1 MSRLLEKYTTEIV
14 PQMKERFGYKNV
26 HQVPRLDKIT
36 VSMGIGK
43 AIENNRRIET
53 ATKDLAAITGQRPV
67 VTRARKS
74 IANFK
79 VRDGMSVGAKV
90 TLRGPRMYEFLDR
103 LISIAIPRV
112 RDFRG
117 MSPRAFD
124 GSGNYSMGL
133 TEQMVFPEISVD
145 DVEFIQGLN
154 VTMTID
160 RSSDE
165 ESKALLELFGF
176 PFRNV

>member
-1 MSRLLEKYTTEIV
+1 
-14 PQMKERFGYKNV
+14 
-26 HQVPRLDKIT
+26 
-36 VSMGIGK
+36 
-43 AIENNRRIET
+43 
-53 ATKDLAAITGQRPV
+53 
-67 VTRARKS
+67 
-74 IANFK
+74 
-79 VRDGMSVGAKV
+79 
-90 TLRGPRMYEFLDR
+90 
-103 LISIAIPRV
+103 
-112 RDFRG
+112 
-117 MSPRAFD
+117 
-124 GSGNYSMGL
+124 MGL